1 MYIANSGEQ
10 VFHGANIGRIDP
22 VSLRL
27 AVVCADVGSL
37 KHAAPLCHM
46 STMCASRRLQR
57 LEEGLGV
64 PLFYRRRAGLEPTE
78 AGTRVIEKARQVLSI
93 LESLMA
99 TAAAAPEPVGNVY
112 ENCGRSGRHTLA
124 ARTVS
129 GHGHAAHG

>member
-1 MYIANSGEQ
+1 MLTPREDVLASHVG
-10 VFHGANIGRIDP
+10 NISRIDP

-78 AGTRVIEKARQVLSI
+78 AGTRVVEKARQVLSI

-99 TAAAAPEPVGNVY
+99 DAMAAPAPLGNVY
-112 ENCGRSGRHTLA
+112 ENCGRGGRNALA
-124 ARTVS
+124 DRTVQTFRAV
-129 GHGHAAHG
+129 G